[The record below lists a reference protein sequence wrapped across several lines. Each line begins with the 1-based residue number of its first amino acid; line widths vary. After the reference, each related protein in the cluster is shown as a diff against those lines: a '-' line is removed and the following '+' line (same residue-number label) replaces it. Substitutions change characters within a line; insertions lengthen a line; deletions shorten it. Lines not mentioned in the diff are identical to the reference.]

1 VKASFEQRDIMKK
14 KVLLLLAAILVVAIS
29 IISFTNSKSSDA
41 NDVVVS
47 LKKEPFEITVVNTG
61 ELEAKNSIPIMGPEG
76 LVSARVWSVKVEDI
90 VEEGTIVKKGDY
102 VATLDR
108 TEIGER
114 IRNEE
119 IDGEESLNNYERT
132 QIDTALDLRARR
144 DELKKKL
151 LAIER
156 KKLEVK
162 NSQYEPPATIQQAKL
177 NLQEAEM
184 DYQLALEDY
193 ELRKEKAASIMK
205 RRQIDLV
212 DDQGDLRMLNELYS
226 KFVINA
232 PQNGMVIYHKDRG
245 RKIKKGSSIS
255 ARNPIVATLPDLT
268 KMTSI
273 CYVNE
278 VDIRMI
284 KLGQEVRVGID
295 AFPNKKLNGVI
306 RKIANVGEAIPTGD
320 AKVFE
325 VEVEIKET
333 DMELKPG
340 MTTSNEIII
349 RRDESVLALPLECLH
364 SSGDSVSFV
373 YLKSGLKTVKKEV
386 LTGDT
391 NSNKIIVKNG
401 LSAGDEVLLSIPAN
415 ADKLSFESLN

>member
-1 VKASFEQRDIMKK
+1 MKK
-14 KVLLLLAAILVVAIS
+14 KIFFITGTVLIIAIT
-29 IISFTNSKSSDA
+29 IISFTFNKSSDA
-41 NDVVVS
+41 REVIVS
-47 LKKEPFEITVVNTG
+47 LKKEPFEITVVNSG

-76 LVSARVWSVKVEDI
+76 LVAARVWSVKIEDI

-119 IDGEESLNNYERT
+119 LDGEESLNSYERT

-151 LAIER
+151 LAIKR
-156 KKLEVK
+156 KELEVK
-162 NSQYEPPATIQQAKL
+162 NSQYEPPATIQQVKL
-177 NLQEAEM
+177 DLQEAEM

-193 ELRKEKAASIMK
+193 QLRKEKATSMMK

-212 DDQGDLRMLNELYS
+212 DDQGDLRILNELYS
-226 KFVINA
+226 KFVIYA
-232 PQNGMVIYHKDRG
+232 PENGMVIYHKDRG

-268 KMTSI
+268 QMISI

-295 AFPNKKLNGVI
+295 AFPNKKLSGVI
-306 RKIANVGEAIPTGD
+306 RKIANVGEALPTGD

-325 VEVEIKET
+325 VEVEINET
-333 DMELKPG
+333 DMDLKPG

-349 RRDESVLALPLECLH
+349 KSYESVLALPLECLH

-373 YLKSGLKTVKKEV
+373 YAKFGLNTIKKEV

-391 NSNKIIVKNG
+391 NSNKIIVKTG
-401 LSAGDEVLLSIPAN
+401 LAEGDEVLLNIPSN
-415 ADKLSFESLN
+415 AGKLSFKSLN